1 MDNPQT
7 VSSASDK
14 MIGEAGQTVAAC
26 RFSYAQG
33 EESPGSIEQDDG

>member
-26 RFSYAQG
+26 RSF
-33 EESPGSIEQDDG
+33 